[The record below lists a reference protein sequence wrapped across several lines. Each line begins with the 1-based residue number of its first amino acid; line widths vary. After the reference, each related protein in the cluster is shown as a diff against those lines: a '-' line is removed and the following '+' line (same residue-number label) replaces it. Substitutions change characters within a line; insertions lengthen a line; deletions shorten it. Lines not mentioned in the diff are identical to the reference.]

1 MGLIMAE
8 TVAER
13 TNRVQTQV
21 KDPGLVAKRRRQIID
36 AAVHLFVA
44 QGFHKTTTRQIAQAA
59 GFSTGTLYEYVASK
73 EDVLYLVC
81 DAIHA
86 EMEKSIAEG
95 VARAAGGREAL
106 AGVIREC
113 FHVCD
118 RMNDHI
124 LLIYQEA
131 KSLPPEWRRNV
142 LANEVRITNLIQNV
156 IARLAHNGDLPGL
169 DEPAIEL
176 LAHNITVLGHM
187 WTFRRWFLGKHY
199 TIDQYI
205 ALQTELIMGD
215 LIARNGNRG
224 EPWPSK

>member
-1 MGLIMAE
+1 MGDPQ
-8 TVAER
+8 VER
-13 TNRVQTQV
+13 TTRVPTQV
-21 KDPGLVAKRRRQIID
+21 KNQGLVARRRRQIID
-36 AAVHLFVA
+36 AAVHLFVD

-86 EMEKSIAEG
+86 EMERSIAEG

-106 AGVIREC
+106 AGVIREY
-113 FHVCD
+113 FLVCD
-118 RMNDHI
+118 RMSDHI

-131 KSLPPEWRRNV
+131 KSLPPEWRKNV
-142 LANEVRITNLIQNV
+142 LANEVRVTNLIQNV
-156 IARLAHNGDLPGL
+156 IARLSQNGDLPGL
-169 DEPAIEL
+169 DASAIQL

-199 TIDQYI
+199 SIDQYI
-205 ALQTELIMGD
+205 ARQTALIMGD